1 MLAGTGIVLVMHL
14 PLGWALVT
22 SLGRKVVVVAPVE
35 TKIIEEI
42 WLPLWARDGRW
53 RAGDAAR
60 PK

>member
-14 PLGWALVT
+14 SLGWALVT

-42 WLPLWARDGRW
+42 WLPLRARDGRW

-60 PK
+60 PA